1 VNKDKKLK
9 KNNVFFLLKI
19 DPSIIYNE
27 KIYNKISKNWYVLK
41 IKYIIELL
49 KKSNIKTE
57 KKAKWLFIL
66 NSLKKKKSFKIS
78 NKNEI

>member
-27 KIYNKISKNWYVLK
+27 NIYNKISKNWYVLK

-57 KKAKWLFIL
+57 EKAK
-66 NSLKKKKSFKIS
+66 
-78 NKNEI
+78 